1 MSNKK
6 VKIKPVITYSEL
18 RLLVERYVITD
29 KMSYTEAVIE
39 VCNERNIEIED
50 IGRII
55 RGPLKAKLE
64 AEAMSKNIIK
74 RTTTYLM

>member
-1 MSNKK
+1 MSKKK
-6 VKIKPVITYSEL
+6 VKIKPVITSAEL